1 MAGDEAKQR
10 LDGLIKRTGAF
21 DCVECGKCTSLCP
34 ITKENPDFAPRLI
47 VVKALE
53 GLAEQVTGARDI
65 WVCLTCARCSAKCPY
80 KVNYTE
86 FIRGMREVAR
96 KGGNAPAC
104 SEGGLMNSL
113 ANLMAKEGV
122 KQNRLGWL
130 DDSIK
135 VAEKGEYLLFTG
147 CAPYL
152 AVAFGEKDEHVLEGT
167 RAAVRILNKLGITP
181 VVSADERCCGHDQ
194 AWSGDRE
201 TYERLA
207 RLNIAWIRSTGA
219 NTVLTTCPECFRTLL
234 KDYQKLDP
242 GFDIEVLHIS
252 EFLADQ
258 LEDGK
263 LKFTKE
269 VPETVT
275 YHDGCRLARH
285 VGVVEE
291 PRMLLEKVP
300 GLKLVE
306 MESSAEDSAC
316 CGVSALMNCDST
328 SKNIQLKRLKEAKA
342 TGASRMLAFCP
353 KCRIHFKCSRTGNLP
368 FPKEEVDIDVVDF
381 LEVLDRAM

>member
-1 MAGDEAKQR
+1 MATDDMKQR
-10 LDGLIKRTGAF
+10 LDGLIKKTGAF

-47 VVKALE
+47 VVKAME
-53 GLAEQVTGARDI
+53 GMAEQVTGAKDI
-65 WVCLTCARCSAKCPY
+65 WICLTCARCSAKCPY

-86 FIRGMREVAR
+86 FIRGMRETAR

-113 ANLMAKEGV
+113 ANLMTNPDLR
-122 KQNRLGWL
+122 QNRLGWL
-130 DDSIK
+130 EEGMN

-152 AVAFGEKDEHVLEGT
+152 AVIFGEKDDRVLDGT

-181 VVSADERCCGHDQ
+181 IVGAEERCCGHDQ
-194 AWSGDRE
+194 YWAGDRE
-201 TYERLA
+201 TFEKLA
-207 RLNIAWIRSTGA
+207 RQNISWIKSTGA
-219 NTVLTTCPECFRTLL
+219 KTVLTTCPECFRALT
-234 KDYQKLDP
+234 KDYQKVDP
-242 GFDIEVLHIS
+242 DFDIEVLHIS
-252 EFLADQ
+252 EFLCDQ

-263 LKFTKE
+263 LKLTKE
-269 VPETVT
+269 VAETVT

-285 VGVVEE
+285 IGVVDE

-306 MESSAEDSAC
+306 MESYGEESAC

-353 KCRIHFKCSRTGNLP
+353 KCRIHFKCARTGNLP

-381 LEVLDRAM
+381 LTLLDRAI

>member
-1 MAGDEAKQR
+1 MTTDEAKQK
-10 LDGLIKRTGAF
+10 LDALVKKTGAF

-53 GLAEQVTGARDI
+53 GMAEQVAGARDI
-65 WVCLTCARCSAKCPY
+65 WICLTCARCSAKCPY

-86 FIRGMREVAR
+86 FIRGMRETAR
-96 KGGNAPAC
+96 SRGNAPAC

-113 ANLMAKEGV
+113 ANLMTKEGL

-130 DDSIK
+130 DASMK

-152 AVAFGEKDEHVLEGT
+152 AVTFGEKDERVLEGT

-181 VVSADERCCGHDQ
+181 VVSNEERCCGHDQ
-194 AWSGDRE
+194 YWSGDRDTFE
-201 TYERLA
+201 KLA
-207 RLNIAWIRSTGA
+207 RLNMAWIRSTGA
-219 NTVLTTCPECFRTLL
+219 KTVLTTCPECFRTLL
-234 KDYQKLDP
+234 KDYQKVDP
-242 GFDIEVLHIS
+242 SFDIEVLHIA

-285 VGVVEE
+285 IGVVEE

-306 MESSAEDSAC
+306 MENSGEDSAC

-353 KCRIHFKCSRTGNLP
+353 KCRIHFKCSRAGKLP
-368 FPKEEVDIDVVDF
+368 FPKDEVDIDVVDF